1 VPLDSESYE
10 FHGSHLSELE
20 RDYFIVIAY
29 RCCRLVVAVL
39 VWYKMLSF
47 AEVNE
52 SIGPLIKSV
61 IGMVNDVRNFLML
74 ALATVLGFSF
84 GFFALLSEQER
95 QYLKNGGVEADDSGP
110 RIDRF
115 SEVIIFATY
124 AMIGGLDA
132 DYTAFK
138 DLSPGKFII
147 MVFFYVFYS
156 VVSGVLLVNLLIAMV
171 SDTYSNLQQRARLA
185 HEYETCRTFFLYD
198 RMYFLPSPLNL
209 LPVLW
214 LNANYVYSWA
224 QQLWQ
229 KRQNPEFER
238 FWSHKEEAVTTQ
250 VCGECLFVM
259 PAKDEGASIFCK
271 RCARHSVPLRQE
283 VFDNAQLH
291 QGVWLPLAYICIH
304 PALVLFHV
312 YTVVSKSI
320 AAISPFGQG
329 SADDQFAATM
339 TARHQ
344 AAYAAKTSR
353 SRSSL
358 ITRTPTEEMDV
369 SEDSL
374 SYAKWLAKQS
384 EYGLNQRENLSL
396 MKRVVLKKLLKMDEV
411 NVDFTDLVM
420 DIDRSQLEETD

>member
-1 VPLDSESYE
+1 MQLDK
-10 FHGSHLSELE
+10 
-20 RDYFIVIAY
+20 
-29 RCCRLVVAVL
+29 C
-39 VWYKMLSF
+39 
-47 AEVNE
+47 
-52 SIGPLIKSV
+52 SV
-61 IGMVNDVRNFLML
+61 HC
-74 ALATVLGFSF
+74 AL
-84 GFFALLSEQER
+84 R
-95 QYLKNGGVEADDSGP
+95 
-110 RIDRF
+110 
-115 SEVIIFATY
+115 
-124 AMIGGLDA
+124 
-132 DYTAFK
+132 
-138 DLSPGKFII
+138 
-147 MVFFYVFYS
+147 
-156 VVSGVLLVNLLIAMV
+156 VLLVNLLIAMV

-185 HEYETCRTFFLYD
+185 HEYETCRTFFLYVSPAQCTASNSAACGQLTRDLPSRVPLLKQD